1 MKQSNNTIK
10 FLKILNLLILCTEIF
25 GCIGTFIGYQVVFG
39 HGLGDVFYYAIL
51 WVATLVH
58 LIWTVRISKTKVP
71 SVMLKPLFVF
81 TIFTTLMMLKATI
94 WRGPEYSWK
103 NGNFF
108 YRLNSK
114 YRTPTKII
122 DDSLNVKIGTDTAS
136 EKNK

>member
-1 MKQSNNTIK
+1 VKQSHTTIK

-58 LIWTVRISKTKVP
+58 LIWTVRISRTEIP
-71 SVMLKPLFVF
+71 SVILRPLCIF
-81 TIFTTLMMLKATI
+81 TVLTTLMMLKATI

-103 NGNFF
+103 NGDFF

-114 YRTPTKII
+114 YRKPTKIN
-122 DDSLNVKIGTDTAS
+122 DDSSNLKIEMDTAS
-136 EKNK
+136 DGKK